1 MILIY
6 VPFFSAN
13 DAAYIFLGARYFAT
27 QGSFDENALLISGQK
42 VNYHISGCNVN
53 GLPKLEFSEPVKP
66 DIHYHYLPGKK
77 DNFGDQP
84 IIIDE
89 IAEEYIEV
97 RKISD
102 YEVPAYLSL
111 SSIIQVLFKHT

>member
-1 MILIY
+1 MG
-6 VPFFSAN
+6 A
-13 DAAYIFLGARYFAT
+13 LGA
-27 QGSFDENALLISGQK
+27 FDENALLISGQK
-42 VNYHISGCNVN
+42 VNYHISGCDVN

-77 DNFGDQP
+77 DDFGDQP

-102 YEVPAYLSL
+102 YEVLAYLFL
-111 SSIIQVLFKHT
+111 PSIIQDLFKYN

>member
-1 MILIY
+1 M
-6 VPFFSAN
+6 
-13 DAAYIFLGARYFAT
+13 GARDFAT
-27 QGSFDENALLISGQK
+27 LGSFDENTLLINGQK
-42 VNYHISGCNVN
+42 VNYHISGCDVN

-77 DNFGDQP
+77 DDFGDQP
-84 IIIDE
+84 IILDE

-102 YEVPAYLSL
+102 YEVLAYLFL
-111 SSIIQVLFKHT
+111 SSIIQDLFKYN

>member
-1 MILIY
+1 M
-6 VPFFSAN
+6 VWNSCNFFFSAN
-13 DAAYIFLGARYFAT
+13 DAAYIFLGARDFAT
-27 QGSFDENALLISGQK
+27 LGSFDENALLISGQK
-42 VNYHISGCNVN
+42 VNYHISGCDVN

-84 IIIDE
+84 NILDE

-102 YEVPAYLSL
+102 YEVPA
-111 SSIIQVLFKHT
+111 

>member
-1 MILIY
+1 MGARD
-6 VPFFSAN
+6 FAT
-13 DAAYIFLGARYFAT
+13 LGA
-27 QGSFDENALLISGQK
+27 FDGNALLISGQK

-53 GLPKLEFSEPVKP
+53 GLPRLEFSEPVKP

-97 RKISD
+97 RKITD
-102 YEVPAYLSL
+102 YEVPTYLSL
-111 SSIIQVLFKHT
+111 SSINSRSFQTHLIFRHLFCF